1 MRKVLLI
8 SLAAVIVAGGF
19 AMAAYGAEG
28 EGRRGPPQGRRPGAE
43 GERRGPPRVELNED
57 QRAAL
62 ENDPEVKKARAA
74 LQAAVAKFQKVVME
88 IVKDERA
95 ARMIMFRAIMQR
107 VRPAGEGDR
116 GRERDR
122 DRERDRRPERP
133 KKRPE

>member
-43 GERRGPPRVELNED
+43 GERRGPPRIQLTED

-62 ENDPEVKKARAA
+62 ENDPAVKKARAA
-74 LQAAVAKFQKVVME
+74 LQAAVAEFQKAVMK

-107 VRPAGEGDR
+107 TRTPGEG
-116 GRERDR
+116 DR
-122 DRERDRRPERP
+122 DRERDRDRDRRPERP
-133 KKRPE
+133 RKRPDQE

>member
-19 AMAAYGAEG
+19 AMVAYGAEG

-43 GERRGPPRVELNED
+43 GERRGPPRSELTED
-57 QRAAL
+57 QRGAL

-74 LQAAVAKFQKVVME
+74 LQEAVARFQKAVMR

-95 ARMIMFRAIMQR
+95 ARMIMFRAMMQR
-107 VRPAGEGDR
+107 MRPPGEGD
-116 GRERDR
+116 RDR
-122 DRERDRRPERP
+122 DRERRTDRA